1 MTNDTRFIQA
11 LTYKFYT
18 DMQKIYPFQQG
29 RIYACIFQII
39 WQCKKNFHK
48 TIRGISK
55 SPFFLF
61 NYILESSVD

>member
-1 MTNDTRFIQA
+1 
-11 LTYKFYT
+11 
-18 DMQKIYPFQQG
+18 MQKIYPFRQG

-48 TIRGISK
+48 TIQGISK